1 MKKII
6 ASLIFITAIISCNND
21 NSAKTD
27 GDSANTS
34 APSVIE
40 DTSTQHPNGMTSDGV
55 ISTDTSAFGVKA
67 NNADTA
73 NKKH

>member
-6 ASLIFITAIISCNND
+6 PSLILLITIISCNNE
-21 NSAKTD
+21 NSTKTD

-34 APSVIE
+34 TPSVIE
-40 DTSTQHPNGMTSDGV
+40 DTSTQHPNGMTSDRV

-67 NNADTA
+67 NKTDSA

>member
-21 NSAKTD
+21 NSTKTD
-27 GDSANTS
+27 GDSANAS
-34 APSVIE
+34 APSTID
-40 DTSTQHPNGMTSDGV
+40 DTSAQHPNGMTSDGV
-55 ISTDTSAFGVKA
+55 ISTDTAAFGVKA
-67 NNADTA
+67 NKADTA